1 MVNRPRGRGFTLTEA
16 MLAVAITAIIASA
29 ASQIIIQVNRYF
41 ILSNARTEIQ
51 RDARAIM
58 YIITRELRQAQS
70 NTIVIDRANGTQP
83 FYSRITFTTI
93 QGQKRIF
100 QQNGNKLQQV
110 TGNNTKTLSD
120 DLRYL
125 AFTFPRSDE
134 LSIVSVSFTLSKLIY
149 QGRMK
154 TLHMASEKVR
164 VMN

>member
-1 MVNRPRGRGFTLTEA
+1 
-16 MLAVAITAIIASA
+16 MLSVAIVAILASVSA
-29 ASQIIIQVNRYF
+29 QIIIQINRYF

-58 YIITRELRQAQS
+58 YSITRELRQAQS
-70 NTIVIDRANGTQP
+70 NTIVIDRASASQP

-93 QGQKRIF
+93 QGKNRIF
-100 QQNGNKLQQV
+100 QQNGNKLQQI
-110 TGNNTKTLSD
+110 TGSNTKTLSD

-149 QGRMK
+149 QGKLK
-154 TLHMASEKVR
+154 TLHMASEKVE